1 MKPEDIKVISEII
14 ERNTNAVSSLERD
27 LIFLDAEDGMDLA
40 KQINRMNYE
49 LAIGALNNEIRVLN
63 SVLVG
68 EMDRLSK
75 LVNKEDK

>member
-75 LVNKEDK
+75 LINKEGK